1 MLNRKAELKPKK
13 RSALRSA
20 REFMK
25 TEQKMD
31 LGLDFLNAPE
41 VLSELSMA
49 EIKGGRSVDGYMGCG
64 EHHDGTEEPERLL
77 ALV

>member
-1 MLNRKAELKPKK
+1 
-13 RSALRSA
+13 
-20 REFMK
+20 
-25 TEQKMD
+25 
-31 LGLDFLNAPE
+31 
-41 VLSELSMA
+41 MA